1 MGCHALLQG
10 IFSTQGLNP
19 GFLHCRRI
27 SQYKIIFFFKKR
39 GIVLLFQTNDL
50 VNVVSNQSPRWST
63 ADVPGERQAP
73 GWEVLAETPPPSPL
87 RTSSVR
93 GSSFSGLFV
102 EEFLFTKSS
111 HICGSPDPIS
121 RQGLSTWHTGL
132 GTQRDSRGA
141 LSPA

>member
-19 GFLHCRRI
+19 GFLHCRWI
-27 SQYKIIFFFKKR
+27 SQYKIFFFFKR
-39 GIVLLFQTNDL
+39 GIVLLFQTNHL
-50 VNVVSNQSPRWST
+50 VNVVSNQSPPRST
-63 ADVPGERQAP
+63 ANVPGERQAP
-73 GWEVLAETPPPSPL
+73 GWEVLAETLLPPAL

-93 GSSFSGLFV
+93 GSSRSGLFV

-111 HICGSPDPIS
+111 HICGSPDPVS
-121 RQGLSTWHTGL
+121 RQGLSTWHTGM